1 MRAGRAPVQPPPT
14 PLALTGREAQVA
26 HLASVRW
33 SDREI
38 AAALFSNDSKDVIS
52 AASGNNPL
60 CLLPGR

>member
-1 MRAGRAPVQPPPT
+1 MRD
-14 PLALTGREAQVA
+14 
-26 HLASVRW
+26 W

-60 CLLPGR
+60 CLLAGR